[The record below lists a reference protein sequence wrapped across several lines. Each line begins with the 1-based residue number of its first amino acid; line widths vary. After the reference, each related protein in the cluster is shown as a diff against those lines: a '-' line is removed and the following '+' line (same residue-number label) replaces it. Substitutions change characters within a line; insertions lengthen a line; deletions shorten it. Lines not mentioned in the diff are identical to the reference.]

1 MEEASPPAQRPAE
14 PASRR
19 PYILL
24 IIFSIA
30 LLYLLAFSLLNRE
43 TVNVSFVVAS
53 TTTQL
58 IWVMLASALLGAA
71 LGAVGVLFLRH
82 HRSAHGRTHDELA
95 VEKR

>member
-1 MEEASPPAQRPAE
+1 MEEASPPAPRPAE
-14 PASRR
+14 PARRR

-24 IIFSIA
+24 IIFSVA

-58 IWVMLASALLGAA
+58 IWVMLASALLGVA
-71 LGAVGVLFLRH
+71 LGAVGVLVLRH
-82 HRSAHGRTHDELA
+82 HRSSTGRAHDELA